1 LPEQWQIPVTRL
13 PRYRL
18 PVVVVRFS
26 GSLEGT
32 MIVASTE
39 PSTCIVED
47 VVDHFGFALTMDRV
61 PAAPRGRRV
70 VPGDAGLLLAPIFRL
85 RDLELKTADG
95 GWLSLGPLTVAVTNR
110 PRVLG
115 VGGLLGVDVLARF
128 RRIQFDLGPPDDLL
142 LERDD

>member
-1 LPEQWQIPVTRL
+1 
-13 PRYRL
+13 
-18 PVVVVRFS
+18 
-26 GSLEGT
+26 

-39 PSTCIVED
+39 PTTCIAQD
-47 VVDHFGFALTMDRV
+47 VANSLDFALTLDRMPNRMPTV
-61 PAAPRGRRV
+61 RRGRRV
-70 VPGDAGLLLAPIFRL
+70 VPGDAGMLLAPLFHL
-85 RDLELKTADG
+85 RDLELRTADG

-128 RRIQFDLGPPDDLL
+128 RRIQFELGPPDRLL

>member
-13 PRYRL
+13 LRFQL
-18 PVVVVRFS
+18 PTVAVRFS
-26 GSLEGT
+26 GTLEGT
-32 MIVASTE
+32 MIVASAE

-47 VVDHFGFALTMDRV
+47 VAKHLGFALTMERV
-61 PAAPRGRRV
+61 PPIGRGRRV
-70 VPGDAGLLLAPIFRL
+70 VPGDAGMLLAPIFRL

-95 GWLSLGPLTVAVTNR
+95 GWLSLGQLTVAVTNR

-115 VGGLLGVDVLARF
+115 VGGLLGVDVLGRF
-128 RRIQFDLGPPDDLL
+128 RRIQFELGPPDHLS